1 MELKA
6 LCLKL
11 KEPRAAHLNLR
22 KLRGALRKLHLK
34 IERPSGAFRAS
45 RLKLKE
51 LGCALRPSYLKIM
64 GAEWRAQCV
73 APQAPLSRF
82 HAQGNFLQDARPLV
96 GIPGHCA
103 SKSSSLGNFF
113 KVSYLKLH
121 EPGWHTQGVMCKASR
136 A

>member
-11 KEPRAAHLNLR
+11 KEPRAAHLKLR

-45 RLKLKE
+45 CLKPKE
-51 LGCALRPSYLKIM
+51 LGCALRPSCIKIM

-82 HAQGNFLQDARPLV
+82 HAQGNLPQAARPLV

-121 EPGWHTQGVMCKASR
+121 EPGWHTQGVMYKASR